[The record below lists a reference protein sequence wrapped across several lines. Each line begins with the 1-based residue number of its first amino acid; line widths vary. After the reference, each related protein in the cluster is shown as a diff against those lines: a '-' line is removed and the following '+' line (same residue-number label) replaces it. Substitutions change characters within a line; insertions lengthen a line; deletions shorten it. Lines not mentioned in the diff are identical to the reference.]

1 MHRANA
7 RAVRVADERRRADE
21 VSAHLAAIVTSS
33 SDAIISKTP
42 QGTITSWND
51 GARKMFG
58 YTAEE
63 MIGQRIHRLI
73 PRESLEEEDYIL
85 ARIGAGE
92 RVEHYETERLRKDG
106 SRINVS
112 LTISPIMNSAGA
124 IIGASKIARDITQR
138 KQTDCWLRES
148 MRQQEA
154 LYTFVDRLHRSA
166 KLSEVY
172 EAALDAIVQALA
184 CDRASILVF
193 DEAGVMRFVASRGL
207 SDEYRQADEGHTPWA
222 RDSLNPQLVSI
233 EDIETA
239 DVEDSL
245 KAAVRKEGMRSLYF
259 IPLVY
264 GSQLIGKFMA
274 YYNQP
279 HASTQEE
286 IILALSIA
294 RQLAFGVSRK
304 HTEAALRENE
314 ERLRLATQ
322 TGKVG
327 IWDWDITAN
336 RVSWTD
342 SLYPVH
348 GVTKENFPGTVEGFA
363 SLVHPDDRQFV
374 SKAIEASLKSGKPY
388 ELEFRALK
396 PNGDVAWLFTNAVV
410 FRQNDE
416 PVRMLGATLDIT
428 EQKLVE
434 QALRESQDR
443 LSGLIDSA
451 MDAVVAVDADQ
462 RIVLFNPAAE
472 QMFGCTAS
480 EAVASSLDRFIPAH
494 LRDGHRAHIEK
505 FGRTGATTRRMG
517 ALGALSGIRANGN
530 EFPIEASISHMHVAG
545 EKLFTVILRDISQ
558 RRAAEAERETL
569 LAREQELRLAAEEAN
584 RLKDEFLAT
593 MSHELRNPLNVILGY
608 SELLLRTDEITKS
621 PQLLKMADALR
632 RNALAQSHLIRDLL
646 DLSRLRSGKLT
657 LNTETVALIA
667 AITNAVET
675 VREDAATKDI
685 KLTIDAPD
693 EALFV
698 EGDILRLEQIVW
710 NLLSNAVKF
719 TPAGGNIS
727 VHAVKDADDVVLT
740 VADTGQGIDPTFLP
754 HVFEMFRQADAGTNR
769 AQSGMGIGLALVR
782 QLVELHGGVVSAQSV
797 GQGQGTSFTVQFP
810 RSAERHTTITP
821 VLDLTKRRLSRLGV
835 LVLDDS
841 EDTTEMLRHLLE
853 QGGARVITATNGAE
867 ALRIASEGDFDVVL
881 SDISMPGM
889 DGFEFVRRL
898 RDLPGKKDLPVLAL
912 TGFGRPEDIHR
923 AQSEGFFSHLTKPFD
938 LAALSEILEKVPT
951 RKR

>member
-1 MHRANA
+1 MLARYVIAIGAVVLAWLLREVLTPIWGPNSLPFIFFFPAIVLAAWYSRLRLAILSIGLSTVLANYFFIEPRHALRIANPAELIGLISFVGASLIIAGAIESMHRANA
-7 RAVRVADERRRADE
+7 RAVQVADERRRADE
-21 VSAHLAAIVTSS
+21 VSAQLAAIVTSS
-33 SDAIISKTP
+33 SDAIISKTL
-42 QGTITSWND
+42 QGTVTSWND
-51 GARKMFG
+51 GAQRMFG

-63 MIGQRIHRLI
+63 MIGQPIRRMI
-73 PRESLEEEDYIL
+73 PPEYLAEEDYIL
-85 ARIGAGE
+85 AQLRASE

-207 SDEYRQADEGHTPWA
+207 SDEYRQADEGHTPWT
-222 RDSLNPQLVSI
+222 RDSLNPQPVSI

-245 KAAVRKEGMRSLYF
+245 KAVIRTEGMRSLYF

-396 PNGDVAWLFTNAVV
+396 PNGRSTSPSKNSSNRRCVKA
-410 FRQNDE
+410 
-416 PVRMLGATLDIT
+416 
-428 EQKLVE
+428 
-434 QALRESQDR
+434 
-443 LSGLIDSA
+443 
-451 MDAVVAVDADQ
+451 
-462 RIVLFNPAAE
+462 RI
-472 QMFGCTAS
+472 GC
-480 EAVASSLDRFIPAH
+480 
-494 LRDGHRAHIEK
+494 RD
-505 FGRTGATTRRMG
+505 
-517 ALGALSGIRANGN
+517 
-530 EFPIEASISHMHVAG
+530 
-545 EKLFTVILRDISQ
+545 
-558 RRAAEAERETL
+558 
-569 LAREQELRLAAEEAN
+569 
-584 RLKDEFLAT
+584 
-593 MSHELRNPLNVILGY
+593 
-608 SELLLRTDEITKS
+608 
-621 PQLLKMADALR
+621 
-632 RNALAQSHLIRDLL
+632 
-646 DLSRLRSGKLT
+646 
-657 LNTETVALIA
+657 
-667 AITNAVET
+667 
-675 VREDAATKDI
+675 
-685 KLTIDAPD
+685 
-693 EALFV
+693 
-698 EGDILRLEQIVW
+698 
-710 NLLSNAVKF
+710 
-719 TPAGGNIS
+719 
-727 VHAVKDADDVVLT
+727 
-740 VADTGQGIDPTFLP
+740 
-754 HVFEMFRQADAGTNR
+754 
-769 AQSGMGIGLALVR
+769 
-782 QLVELHGGVVSAQSV
+782 
-797 GQGQGTSFTVQFP
+797 
-810 RSAERHTTITP
+810 
-821 VLDLTKRRLSRLGV
+821 
-835 LVLDDS
+835 
-841 EDTTEMLRHLLE
+841 
-853 QGGARVITATNGAE
+853 
-867 ALRIASEGDFDVVL
+867 
-881 SDISMPGM
+881 
-889 DGFEFVRRL
+889 
-898 RDLPGKKDLPVLAL
+898 
-912 TGFGRPEDIHR
+912 
-923 AQSEGFFSHLTKPFD
+923 
-938 LAALSEILEKVPT
+938 
-951 RKR
+951 